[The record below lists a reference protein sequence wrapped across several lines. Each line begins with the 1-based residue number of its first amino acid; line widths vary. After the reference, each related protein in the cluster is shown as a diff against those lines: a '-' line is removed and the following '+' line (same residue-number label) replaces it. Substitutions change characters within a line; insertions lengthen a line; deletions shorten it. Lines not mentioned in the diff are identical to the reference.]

1 MHKSKVKI
9 YPPKT
14 PSVVPTTSIFPI
26 TNFFNGNVLQTALDT
41 NYSFIYPTFF
51 SLVKNNC
58 ALWYCPVAGL
68 TLQNVTFQYEVI
80 SDIGD
85 SQLAIYVNGSQI
97 AIESIPNTVGN
108 NFVTFDDINY
118 NLKFGDSVFIK
129 FIITS
134 GSYKA
139 FASTAIFEFQ

>member
-1 MHKSKVKI
+1 MYNSKVKI

-14 PSVVPTTSIFPI
+14 SSVIATTSIFPI

-51 SLVKNNC
+51 SLAKGNC
-58 ALWYCPVAGL
+58 AFWYCPVDNL

-80 SDIGD
+80 SDIGNP
-85 SQLAIYVNGSQI
+85 QLAIYVNSSPI
-97 AIESIPNTVGN
+97 ATESIPNTVGN
-108 NFVTFDDINY
+108 NLGSLDDINY
-118 NLKFGDSVFIK
+118 NLQFGDSVFMK
-129 FIITS
+129 FITTS

-139 FASTAIFEFQ
+139 FASTAIFQFQ